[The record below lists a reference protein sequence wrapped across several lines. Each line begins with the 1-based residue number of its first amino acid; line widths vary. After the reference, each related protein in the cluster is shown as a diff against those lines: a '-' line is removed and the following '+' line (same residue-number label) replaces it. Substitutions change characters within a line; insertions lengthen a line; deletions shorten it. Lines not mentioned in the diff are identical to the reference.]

1 MASRNGSDSMSPT
14 VPPIST
20 ITTSALELAAAWR
33 MRPLISSV
41 TCGMTCTVAPRK
53 SPRRSFLMTAS

>member
-1 MASRNGSDSMSPT
+1 MSPT

-20 ITTSALELAAAWR
+20 MTTSALELAAACL
-33 MRPLISSV
+33 MRALISSV

-53 SPRRSFLMTAS
+53 SPRRSRLMTVS

>member
-1 MASRNGSDSMSPT
+1 MSPT

-33 MRPLISSV
+33 MRALISSV
-41 TCGMTCTVAPRK
+41 TCGMTWIVAPRK
-53 SPRRSFLMTAS
+53 SPRRSFLMTWS